1 MPRRSICSNTRA
13 TFYAREVSRRARFLI
28 PLKVLVPVFW
38 GKLLSKLEAL
48 GREDKACPGNASAHA
63 MLRAAARQ
71 QYWNID
77 IRRPFAGPEQV
88 VQYFARYTRRIA
100 IPDRR
105 ITAYDGQIATFR
117 ARNPKTL
124 KGTVPVQIS
133 GHTFTKRFLN
143 HVLPF
148 RFVRIRRYG
157 ILSNLARDKA
167 LALSRASLNA
177 DLPLLLAPSE
187 RHEARL

>member
-1 MPRRSICSNTRA
+1 MEDHPHIHCLVPGGGLGKDGWVYRR
-13 TFYAREVSRRARFLI
+13 RFLI
-28 PLKVLVPVFW
+28 PLKVLVPVFR

-48 GREDKACPGNASAHA
+48 VREDKACPGKASAHA
-63 MLRAAARQ
+63 MLRASARQ

-100 IPDRR
+100 ISDRR
-105 ITAYDGQIATFR
+105 ITAYDGQTVTFT
-117 ARNPKTL
+117 ARNPKTR

-133 GHTFTKRFLN
+133 GHTFTKRFLQ

-157 ILSNLARDKA
+157 ILSNRARHKA

-177 DLPLLLAPSE
+177 DPPLCQAE
-187 RHEARL
+187 